1 MENQQMQMPAAMP
14 QVMPPQ
20 EMGAS
25 GADPMAVFEQL
36 RQQVSPQ
43 DFSNQML
50 EGAAEVDPQAV
61 AEFKQALQGLNVP
74 VEVISA
80 LNDLVDAVL
89 AEPSNYRSLREE
101 LIKEGVPED
110 FLPEQFDPEFF
121 AALNIAVDQM
131 MATSTGVQAFAQGGI
146 AELKPIA
153 KAIASY
159 GRNGDTMLA
168 HITPGEARLLQ
179 RRGGA
184 GTINP
189 YTGLPEFF
197 LKGLVKGI
205 GNAFKSVGK
214 AISSTFKSIGSAVK
228 KFTSSTVGRLVTGL
242 AIGFFLG
249 PAAVAFFGA
258 TAGTITA
265 AAITGFTASAG
276 SSLLAGDG
284 LKTAIKQGVVGAA
297 TAGAIQGVGSA
308 INPKFSMT
316 GQAPIDGAPPPTA
329 MEALQTQYNKVFAPT
344 PTGTP
349 TAITGGGPAPLPSA
363 TQPPIS
369 GLDLPPDFNFPSA
382 TQATQPPING
392 LDLPAN
398 YTPPAASTNV
408 ASAGT
413 GPLSST
419 LDSAKSMFDS
429 ATGFVK
435 NNFSPSAIREAGA
448 DEALAKV
455 SERFGMT
462 PAQVAAEPA
471 NSIIGKAYLAELPGI
486 LSTYGPATALGLGAT
501 ALAGGFTAKPVQSGP
516 VSESNRLS
524 ADERMRRDGTERL
537 NYLQNMPGVVYN
549 EQGEPISGQ
558 STPFPAYVSPGY
570 ANSSNM
576 PFVSSAQPNGPF
588 QGMSSMYTPPPN
600 SLTNRAG
607 GIYQP
612 YNNQSMYPSLAPPQ
626 FPIRYAAQGGIA
638 GLAAG
643 GYPRRTGQISGPG
656 TEKSDSIPAML
667 SDGEFVMTASAV
679 RGAGK
684 GSRREGAK
692 KMYKLMHQLEKNSE
706 RG

>member
-61 AEFKQALQGLNVP
+61 AEFTQALQGLNVP
-74 VEVISA
+74 VEVLSA

-89 AEPSNYRSLREE
+89 ADPSNYMSLREE

-197 LKGLVKGI
+197 LKSVFKSI
-205 GNAFKSVGK
+205 GNTFKNVGK

-228 KFTSSTVGRLVTGL
+228 KFTSSTVGRLVTGIAL
-242 AIGFFLG
+242 GFFLG
-249 PAAVAFFGA
+249 PAAASFLGVG
-258 TAGTITA
+258 AGTA
-265 AAITGFTASAG
+265 AGAAISGFVGGAG
-276 SSLLAGDG
+276 STLLAGGSLKDA
-284 LKTAIKQGVVGAA
+284 LKTGAISGLS
-297 TAGAIQGVGSA
+297 AGAFAGVSGAPLTGASTVTPGEAFSGQVARFSNATGIGAGSNVPSA
-308 INPKFSMT
+308 L
-316 GQAPIDGAPPPTA
+316 QAPLPVDGAPP
-329 MEALQTQYNKVFAPT
+329 
-344 PTGTP
+344 
-349 TAITGGGPAPLPSA
+349 APLGAQAPVPS
-363 TQPPIS
+363 
-369 GLDLPPDFNFPSA
+369 PDPLGDFIQS
-382 TQATQPPING
+382 
-392 LDLPAN
+392 D
-398 YTPPAASTNV
+398 AA
-408 ASAGT
+408 A
-413 GPLSST
+413 
-419 LDSAKSMFDS
+419 
-429 ATGFVK
+429 
-435 NNFSPSAIREAGA
+435 R
-448 DEALAKV
+448 
-455 SERFGMT
+455 
-462 PAQVAAEPA
+462 VAAETPIVPRPPVTPPPYKVPTVGESFAKIGEGVGMGEGPA
-471 NSIIGKAYLAELPGI
+471 NFSTFKQGVGDLFAPSSPTVSDVTASKGYADLVAKGISPDKAFEITSRTMAPNMLR
-486 LSTYGPATALGLGAT
+486 TYAPAAVAGLGVMG
-501 ALAGGFTAKPVQSGP
+501 LAGGFTAKPVQPGP

-576 PFVSSAQPNGPF
+576 PFVSSAQPSGPF

>member
-1 MENQQMQMPAAMP
+1 MATAPQTAMEMPEQGANPFADPNTMAVYDQMRQTVSPKQFGDEMLAGASQIDPRATAQFMDDLSQIDLSPEDLEMLNNMVDEILANPEEYAA
-14 QVMPPQ
+14 VRAKYL
-20 EMGAS
+20 EMGA
-25 GADPMAVFEQL
+25 P
-36 RQQVSPQ
+36 
-43 DFSNQML
+43 
-50 EGAAEVDPQAV
+50 
-61 AEFKQALQGLNVP
+61 
-74 VEVISA
+74 
-80 LNDLVDAVL
+80 
-89 AEPSNYRSLREE
+89 EE
-101 LIKEGVPED
+101 L
-110 FLPEQFDPEFF
+110 LPEQFDPQFF
-121 AALNIAVDQM
+121 AAMNMAVDQLI
-131 MATSTGVQAFAQGGI
+131 AEPAGVQAFAQGGI

-168 HITPGEARLLQ
+168 HITPAEARMLR
-179 RRGGA
+179 RRGGS
-184 GTINP
+184 GTTNP
-189 YTGLPEFF
+189 VTGLPEFF
-197 LKGLVKGI
+197 LKK
-205 GNAFKSVGK
+205 AFKSLGK
-214 AISSTFKSIGSAVK
+214 AIK
-228 KFTSSTVGRLVTGL
+228 KFASSTVGRLVTGL
-242 AIGFFLG
+242 AVGFFLG

-308 INPKFSMT
+308 ISPKFSLT
-316 GQAPIDGAPPPTA
+316 GQAPVDGVNPTA
-329 MEALQTQYNKVFAPT
+329 MEALKGQYNKVFAPT

-349 TAITGGGPAPLPSA
+349 TAITGGSASAPLPSA
-363 TQPPIS
+363 NQPPV
-369 GLDLPPDFNFPSA
+369 NM
-382 TQATQPPING
+382 

-398 YTPPAASTNV
+398 YEFPSASAAQPPAPNMLDLPADYKYPSASTNV

-435 NNFSPSAIREAGA
+435 NNFSPSAIQEAGA
-448 DEALAKV
+448 NEALAKV
-455 SERFGMT
+455 GERFGMS
-462 PAQVAAEPA
+462 AAEVAAQPA
-471 NSIIGKAYLAELPGI
+471 NSIIGKAYQTALPGI

-501 ALAGGFTAKPVQSGP
+501 ALAGGFTEKPVQSGP

-549 EQGEPISGQ
+549 ERGEPVSDQ

-576 PFVSSAQPNGPF
+576 PFVSSAQPSGPF

-656 TEKSDSIPAML
+656 TAKSDSIPAML
-667 SDGEFVMTASAV
+667 SDGEFVMTAAAV

>member
-1 MENQQMQMPAAMP
+1 MATAPQIAMEMPEQGANPFADPNTMAVYDQMRQTVSPKQFGDEMLAGASQIDPRATAQFMDDLSQIDLSPEDLEMLNNMVDEILANPEEYAAIRAKYL
-14 QVMPPQ
+14 
-20 EMGAS
+20 EMGA
-25 GADPMAVFEQL
+25 P
-36 RQQVSPQ
+36 
-43 DFSNQML
+43 
-50 EGAAEVDPQAV
+50 
-61 AEFKQALQGLNVP
+61 
-74 VEVISA
+74 
-80 LNDLVDAVL
+80 
-89 AEPSNYRSLREE
+89 EE
-101 LIKEGVPED
+101 L
-110 FLPEQFDPEFF
+110 LPEQFDPQFF
-121 AALNIAVDQM
+121 AAMNMAVDQLI
-131 MATSTGVQAFAQGGI
+131 AEPAGVQAFAQGGI

-168 HITPGEARLLQ
+168 HITPAEARMLR
-179 RRGGA
+179 RRGGS
-184 GTINP
+184 GTTNP
-189 YTGLPEFF
+189 VTGLPEFF
-197 LKGLVKGI
+197 LKK
-205 GNAFKSVGK
+205 AFKSLGK
-214 AISSTFKSIGSAVK
+214 AIK
-228 KFTSSTVGRLVTGL
+228 KFASSTVGRLITTV
-242 AIGFFLG
+242 AVGFFLG
-249 PAAVAFFGA
+249 PAAVAAFGA

-308 INPKFSMT
+308 INPKFSLT
-316 GQAPIDGAPPPTA
+316 GQAPVDGAPPPTV
-329 MEALQTQYNKVFAPT
+329 MGELKGQYNKVFAPT

-349 TAITGGGPAPLPSA
+349 AAITGGSASAPLPSA
-363 TQPPIS
+363 NQPPV
-369 GLDLPPDFNFPSA
+369 NM
-382 TQATQPPING
+382 
-392 LDLPAN
+392 LDLPAK
-398 YTPPAASTNV
+398 YEFPSASAAQPPAPNMLDLPADYKFPSASTNV
-408 ASAGT
+408 ASART

-435 NNFSPSAIREAGA
+435 NNFSPSAIQEAGIPA
-448 DEALAKV
+448 AQNAGASAVESLLQRVPAA
-455 SERFGMT
+455 T
-462 PAQVAAEPA
+462 PAMQEVAYQA
-471 NSIIGKAYLAELPGI
+471 AYKSAMPGI

-501 ALAGGFTAKPVQSGP
+501 ALAGGFKEKPVQSGP

-549 EQGEPISGQ
+549 ERGEPVSGQ
-558 STPFPAYVSPGY
+558 STPFPVYVSPGY

-576 PFVSSAQPNGPF
+576 PFVSSAQPSGPF

-607 GIYQP
+607 NIYQP

-626 FPIRYAAQGGIA
+626 FPIQYAAQGGIA

-656 TEKSDSIPAML
+656 TAKSDSIPAML
-667 SDGEFVMTASAV
+667 SDGEFVMTAAAV

>member
-1 MENQQMQMPAAMP
+1 MATAPQTAMEMPEQGANPFADPNTMAVYDQMRQSVSPKQFGDEMLAGASQIDPRATAQFMDDLSQIDLSPEDLEMLNNMVDEILANPEEYAA
-14 QVMPPQ
+14 VRAKYL
-20 EMGAS
+20 EMGA
-25 GADPMAVFEQL
+25 P
-36 RQQVSPQ
+36 
-43 DFSNQML
+43 
-50 EGAAEVDPQAV
+50 
-61 AEFKQALQGLNVP
+61 
-74 VEVISA
+74 
-80 LNDLVDAVL
+80 
-89 AEPSNYRSLREE
+89 EE
-101 LIKEGVPED
+101 L
-110 FLPEQFDPEFF
+110 LPEQFDPQFF
-121 AALNIAVDQM
+121 AAMNMAVDQLI
-131 MATSTGVQAFAQGGI
+131 AEPAGVQAFAQGGI

-168 HITPGEARLLQ
+168 HITPAEARMLR
-179 RRGGA
+179 RRGGN

-189 YTGLPEFF
+189 STGLPEYFKVF
-197 LKGLVKGI
+197 KLFTMIGKQLK
-205 GNAFKSVGK
+205 AVGK
-214 AISSTFKSIGSAVK
+214 AVK
-228 KFTSSTVGRLVTGL
+228 KFASSTVGRLVTGL

-249 PAAVAFFGA
+249 PAAVAAFGA

-284 LKTAIKQGVVGAA
+284 LKNALKQGVVGAA

-308 INPKFSMT
+308 VSPGFSMT
-316 GQAPIDGAPPPTA
+316 GQAPVDGVNPTA

-349 TAITGGGPAPLPSA
+349 AAITGGPAAAPLPD
-363 TQPPIS
+363 QPYNM
-369 GLDLPPDFNFPSA
+369 LDLPKDYKFPSA
-382 TQATQPPING
+382 SANQAATPITTGARSIGDSFKTIGQG
-392 LDLPAN
+392 LGMGEGSASFDTVKQGLGDLFMPSS
-398 YTPPAASTNV
+398 PSPSDVMASQGYKD
-408 ASAGT
+408 AIAGGQT
-413 GPLSST
+413 AKDAFDITS
-419 LDSAKSMFDS
+419 KSMS
-429 ATGFVK
+429 PGFL
-435 NNFSPSAIREAGA
+435 R
-448 DEALAKV
+448 
-455 SERFGMT
+455 
-462 PAQVAAEPA
+462 
-471 NSIIGKAYLAELPGI
+471 
-486 LSTYGPATALGLGAT
+486 TYGPAAVAGLGAT
-501 ALAGGFTAKPVQSGP
+501 ALAGGFTEKPVQSGP

-549 EQGEPISGQ
+549 EQGEPVSGQ

>member
-1 MENQQMQMPAAMP
+1 MENQQMQMPAEMP

-43 DFSNQML
+43 DFSSQML

-61 AEFKQALQGLNVP
+61 AEFTQALQGLNVP

-89 AEPSNYRSLREE
+89 ADPSNYMRLREE
-101 LIKEGVPED
+101 LLKEGVPED

-168 HITPGEARLLQ
+168 HITPAEARLLQ

-205 GNAFKSVGK
+205 GNAFKSVGN

-228 KFTSSTVGRLVTGL
+228 KFTSSTVGRLVTGIAL
-242 AIGFFLG
+242 GFFLG
-249 PAAVAFFGA
+249 PAAASFLGVG
-258 TAGTITA
+258 AGTA
-265 AAITGFTASAG
+265 AGAAISGFVGGAG
-276 SSLLAGDG
+276 STLLAGGSLKDA
-284 LKTAIKQGVVGAA
+284 LKTGALSGLSAGVFSGVSGAPLTGPSNVTPGEA
-297 TAGAIQGVGSA
+297 FSGQVA
-308 INPKFSMT
+308 KFSNAT
-316 GQAPIDGAPPPTA
+316 GIGAGSNVPSSLQAPLSVDGAPP
-329 MEALQTQYNKVFAPT
+329 
-344 PTGTP
+344 
-349 TAITGGGPAPLPSA
+349 APL
-363 TQPPIS
+363 
-369 GLDLPPDFNFPSA
+369 G
-382 TQATQPPING
+382 
-392 LDLPAN
+392 
-398 YTPPAASTNV
+398 
-408 ASAGT
+408 
-413 GPLSST
+413 
-419 LDSAKSMFDS
+419 
-429 ATGFVK
+429 
-435 NNFSPSAIREAGA
+435 
-448 DEALAKV
+448 
-455 SERFGMT
+455 
-462 PAQVAAEPA
+462 AQVAPVPPPDSLGDFIQSNDAARAAANTPIGLKPEFTPSPYKVPTIGESFTKIGEGVGIGEGPA
-471 NSIIGKAYLAELPGI
+471 NFSTFKQGVGDLFAPSSPTVSDVTASKGYADLVAKGISPDKAFEITSKTIAPSMLR
-486 LSTYGPATALGLGAT
+486 TYAPAAVAGLGVMG
-501 ALAGGFTAKPVQSGP
+501 LAGGFTAKPVQAGP
-516 VSESNRLS
+516 VSQSNRLS
-524 ADERMRRDGTERL
+524 ADERMRRDGTVRL

-558 STPFPAYVSPGY
+558 TTPFPAYVSPGY

-643 GYPRRTGQISGPG
+643 GYPRRTGQINGPG
-656 TEKSDSIPAML
+656 TAKSDSIPAML

>member
-1 MENQQMQMPAAMP
+1 MQNQQMQMPAEMP

-43 DFSNQML
+43 DFSSQML

-61 AEFKQALQGLNVP
+61 AEFTQALQGLNVP

-89 AEPSNYRSLREE
+89 ADPSNYMSLREE
-101 LIKEGVPED
+101 LLKEGVPED

-168 HITPGEARLLQ
+168 HITPAEAKLLQ

-189 YTGLPEFF
+189 YTGRPEFF

-228 KFTSSTVGRLVTGL
+228 KFTSSTVGRLVTGIAL
-242 AIGFFLG
+242 GFFLG
-249 PAAVAFFGA
+249 PAAASFLGVG
-258 TAGTITA
+258 AGTA
-265 AAITGFTASAG
+265 AGAAISGFVGGAGSTLLAGGSLKDALKTGALSGLSAGVFSGISGAPLTGASNVTPGEAFSGQVARVSNATGIGAG
-276 SSLLAGDG
+276 SSVPSSL
-284 LKTAIKQGVVGAA
+284 
-297 TAGAIQGVGSA
+297 
-308 INPKFSMT
+308 
-316 GQAPIDGAPPPTA
+316 QAPLSVDGAPP
-329 MEALQTQYNKVFAPT
+329 
-344 PTGTP
+344 
-349 TAITGGGPAPLPSA
+349 APL
-363 TQPPIS
+363 
-369 GLDLPPDFNFPSA
+369 G
-382 TQATQPPING
+382 
-392 LDLPAN
+392 
-398 YTPPAASTNV
+398 
-408 ASAGT
+408 
-413 GPLSST
+413 
-419 LDSAKSMFDS
+419 
-429 ATGFVK
+429 
-435 NNFSPSAIREAGA
+435 
-448 DEALAKV
+448 
-455 SERFGMT
+455 
-462 PAQVAAEPA
+462 AQVAPVPEAVGPMGPPQAPVSLGAEFNPYETTA
-471 NSIIGKAYLAELPGI
+471 SKVMNVGSDLTQGTKNFYKEYISPSGIREQALPGAQKAAADAVAAAQNTI
-486 LSTYGPATALGLGAT
+486 PASITGEARAALLRTTYENALKTAMPGMLSTYAPITALGLGAT

-549 EQGEPISGQ
+549 EQGEPVSGQ

-612 YNNQSMYPSLAPPQ
+612 YNNQSMYPSLSPPQ

>member
-1 MENQQMQMPAAMP
+1 MATAPQTAMEMPEQGANPFADPNTMAVYDQMRQSVSPKQFGDEMLAGASQIDPRATAQFMDDLSQIDLSPEDLEMLNNMVDEILANPEEYAA
-14 QVMPPQ
+14 VRAKYL
-20 EMGAS
+20 EMGA
-25 GADPMAVFEQL
+25 P
-36 RQQVSPQ
+36 
-43 DFSNQML
+43 
-50 EGAAEVDPQAV
+50 
-61 AEFKQALQGLNVP
+61 
-74 VEVISA
+74 
-80 LNDLVDAVL
+80 
-89 AEPSNYRSLREE
+89 EE
-101 LIKEGVPED
+101 L
-110 FLPEQFDPEFF
+110 LPEQFDPQFF
-121 AALNIAVDQM
+121 AAMNMAVDQLI
-131 MATSTGVQAFAQGGI
+131 AEPAGVQAFAQGGI

-168 HITPGEARLLQ
+168 HITPAEARMLR
-179 RRGGA
+179 RRGGS

-189 YTGLPEFF
+189 VTGLPEFF
-197 LKGLVKGI
+197 LKK
-205 GNAFKSVGK
+205 AFKSLGK
-214 AISSTFKSIGSAVK
+214 AIKSFA
-228 KFTSSTVGRLVTGL
+228 SSTVGRLVTGL
-242 AIGFFLG
+242 AVGFFLG
-249 PAAVAFFGA
+249 PAAVTLFGA

-308 INPKFSMT
+308 INPKFSLT
-316 GQAPIDGAPPPTA
+316 GQAPVDGVNPTA
-329 MEALQTQYNKVFAPT
+329 MEALTGQYNKVFGPSGAYNTPIAPT
-344 PTGTP
+344 EF
-349 TAITGGGPAPLPSA
+349 ASQADLNAAGPAP
-363 TQPPIS
+363 
-369 GLDLPPDFNFPSA
+369 
-382 TQATQPPING
+382 
-392 LDLPAN
+392 
-398 YTPPAASTNV
+398 
-408 ASAGT
+408 T
-413 GPLSST
+413 GPSGAGSTAYKAPTIGESFSKMGEGLGMGEGPASFDTFKKGVGDLLMPSSPT
-419 LDSAKSMFDS
+419 SSNVMASQEYKDLIANGVSPDKALGIASKSM
-429 ATGFVK
+429 
-435 NNFSPSAIREAGA
+435 SPGLFRTYA
-448 DEALAKV
+448 
-455 SERFGMT
+455 
-462 PAQVAAEPA
+462 PAVVA
-471 NSIIGKAYLAELPGI
+471 
-486 LSTYGPATALGLGAT
+486 GLGAT
-501 ALAGGFTAKPVQSGP
+501 AIAGGFKEKPVQSGP

-549 EQGEPISGQ
+549 EQGEPVSGQ

-607 GIYQP
+607 SIYQP

-656 TEKSDSIPAML
+656 TAKSESIPAML
-667 SDGEFVMTASAV
+667 SDGEFVMTAAAV

>member
-1 MENQQMQMPAAMP
+1 MENQQMQMPAEMP

-43 DFSNQML
+43 DFSSQML

-61 AEFKQALQGLNVP
+61 AEFTQALQGLNVP

-89 AEPSNYRSLREE
+89 ADPSNYMSLREE
-101 LIKEGVPED
+101 LLKEGVPED

-168 HITPGEARLLQ
+168 HITPAEARLLQ

-214 AISSTFKSIGSAVK
+214 AVSNTFKSIGSAVK
-228 KFTSSTVGRLVTGL
+228 KFTSSTVGRLVTGIAL
-242 AIGFFLG
+242 GFFLG
-249 PAAVAFFGA
+249 PAAASFLGVGV
-258 TAGTITA
+258 GTA
-265 AAITGFTASAG
+265 AGAAISGFVGGAG
-276 SSLLAGDG
+276 STLLAGGSLKDA
-284 LKTAIKQGVVGAA
+284 LKTGALSGLSAGVFSGISGAPLTGPSNVTPGEAFSGQVARVSNA
-297 TAGAIQGVGSA
+297 TGIGAGSNVPS
-308 INPKFSMT
+308 SL
-316 GQAPIDGAPPPTA
+316 QAPLSVDGAPP
-329 MEALQTQYNKVFAPT
+329 
-344 PTGTP
+344 
-349 TAITGGGPAPLPSA
+349 APL
-363 TQPPIS
+363 
-369 GLDLPPDFNFPSA
+369 G
-382 TQATQPPING
+382 
-392 LDLPAN
+392 
-398 YTPPAASTNV
+398 
-408 ASAGT
+408 
-413 GPLSST
+413 
-419 LDSAKSMFDS
+419 
-429 ATGFVK
+429 
-435 NNFSPSAIREAGA
+435 
-448 DEALAKV
+448 
-455 SERFGMT
+455 
-462 PAQVAAEPA
+462 AQVAPVPEAVGSMGPAQAPVSLGAEFTPYETTA
-471 NSIIGKAYLAELPGI
+471 SKVMNVGSDLTQGTKNFYKEYISPSGIREQALPGAQKAAADAVAAAQNTI
-486 LSTYGPATALGLGAT
+486 PASITGEARAALLRTTYENALKTAMPGMLSTYAPITALGLGAT
-501 ALAGGFTAKPVQSGP
+501 ALAGGFKAKPVQSGP

-558 STPFPAYVSPGY
+558 TTPFPAYVSPGY

>member
-1 MENQQMQMPAAMP
+1 MATAPQTAMEMPEQGANPFADPNTMAVYDQMRQSVSPKQFGDEMLAGASQIDPRATAQFMDDLSQIDLSPEDLEMLNNMVDEILANPEEYAA
-14 QVMPPQ
+14 VRAKYL
-20 EMGAS
+20 EMGA
-25 GADPMAVFEQL
+25 P
-36 RQQVSPQ
+36 
-43 DFSNQML
+43 
-50 EGAAEVDPQAV
+50 
-61 AEFKQALQGLNVP
+61 
-74 VEVISA
+74 
-80 LNDLVDAVL
+80 
-89 AEPSNYRSLREE
+89 EE
-101 LIKEGVPED
+101 L
-110 FLPEQFDPEFF
+110 LPEQFDPQFF
-121 AALNIAVDQM
+121 AAMNMAVDQLI
-131 MATSTGVQAFAQGGI
+131 AEPAGVQAFAQGGI

-168 HITPGEARLLQ
+168 HITPAEARMLR
-179 RRGGA
+179 RRGGS

-189 YTGLPEFF
+189 VTGLPEFF
-197 LKGLVKGI
+197 LKK
-205 GNAFKSVGK
+205 AFKSLGK
-214 AISSTFKSIGSAVK
+214 AIK
-228 KFTSSTVGRLVTGL
+228 KFASSTVGRLVTGL

-249 PAAVAFFGA
+249 PAAIAAFGA

-308 INPKFSMT
+308 VSPGFSMT
-316 GQAPIDGAPPPTA
+316 GQAPVDGVNPTA
-329 MEALQTQYNKVFAPT
+329 MEALQGQADKFTGMFTSPSFPQYTAEGALTDTATSNAAREAYAGELYKTNPEAFYNPAPT
-344 PTGTP
+344 PTAPLPGQPGSDVLIGGKPAIPPLGATQAPYDPATATRAVDFGYKPGGETSFMDKIKSGYNEYFSPSNIQAQGLPEAERAGAAAQKAMLARTP
-349 TAITGGGPAPLPSA
+349 TA
-363 TQPPIS
+363 
-369 GLDLPPDFNFPSA
+369 
-382 TQATQPPING
+382 
-392 LDLPAN
+392 
-398 YTPPAASTNV
+398 
-408 ASAGT
+408 
-413 GPLSST
+413 
-419 LDSAKSMFDS
+419 
-429 ATGFVK
+429 
-435 NNFSPSAIREAGA
+435 
-448 DEALAKV
+448 
-455 SERFGMT
+455 T
-462 PAQVAAEPA
+462 PAMLDAEFLRASKAAM
-471 NSIIGKAYLAELPGI
+471 PGI

-501 ALAGGFTAKPVQSGP
+501 ALAGGFTEKPVQSGP

-549 EQGEPISGQ
+549 ERGEPVSDQ

-576 PFVSSAQPNGPF
+576 PFVSSAQPSGPF

-656 TEKSDSIPAML
+656 TAKSDSIPAML
-667 SDGEFVMTASAV
+667 SDGEFVMTAAAV

>member
-1 MENQQMQMPAAMP
+1 M
-14 QVMPPQ
+14 
-20 EMGAS
+20 
-25 GADPMAVFEQL
+25 L
-36 RQQVSPQ
+36 R
-43 DFSNQML
+43 
-50 EGAAEVDPQAV
+50 
-61 AEFKQALQGLNVP
+61 
-74 VEVISA
+74 
-80 LNDLVDAVL
+80 
-89 AEPSNYRSLREE
+89 
-101 LIKEGVPED
+101 
-110 FLPEQFDPEFF
+110 
-121 AALNIAVDQM
+121 
-131 MATSTGVQAFAQGGI
+131 
-146 AELKPIA
+146 
-153 KAIASY
+153 
-159 GRNGDTMLA
+159 
-168 HITPGEARLLQ
+168 
-179 RRGGA
+179 RRGGS
-184 GTINP
+184 GTTNP
-189 YTGLPEFF
+189 VTGLPEFF
-197 LKGLVKGI
+197 LKK
-205 GNAFKSVGK
+205 AFKSLGK
-214 AISSTFKSIGSAVK
+214 AIK
-228 KFTSSTVGRLVTGL
+228 KFASSTVGRLVTGL
-242 AIGFFLG
+242 AVGFFLG

-308 INPKFSMT
+308 ISPKFSLT
-316 GQAPIDGAPPPTA
+316 GQAPVDGVNPTA
-329 MEALQTQYNKVFAPT
+329 MEALKGQYNKVFAPT

-349 TAITGGGPAPLPSA
+349 TAITGGSASAPLPSA
-363 TQPPIS
+363 NQPPV
-369 GLDLPPDFNFPSA
+369 NM
-382 TQATQPPING
+382 

-398 YTPPAASTNV
+398 YEFPSASAAQPPAPNMLDLPADYKYPSASTNV

-435 NNFSPSAIREAGA
+435 NNFSPSAIQEAGA
-448 DEALAKV
+448 NEALAKV
-455 SERFGMT
+455 GERFGMS
-462 PAQVAAEPA
+462 AAEVAAQPA
-471 NSIIGKAYLAELPGI
+471 NSIIGKAYQTALPGI

-501 ALAGGFTAKPVQSGP
+501 ALAGGFTEKPVQSGP

-549 EQGEPISGQ
+549 ERGEPVSDQ

-576 PFVSSAQPNGPF
+576 PFVSSAQPSGPF

-656 TEKSDSIPAML
+656 TAKSDSIPAML
-667 SDGEFVMTASAV
+667 SDGEFVMTAAAV

>member
-1 MENQQMQMPAAMP
+1 MQNQQMQMPAEMP

-43 DFSNQML
+43 DFSSQML

-61 AEFKQALQGLNVP
+61 AEFTQALQGLNVP

-89 AEPSNYRSLREE
+89 ADPSNYMSLREE
-101 LIKEGVPED
+101 LLKEGVPED

-168 HITPGEARLLQ
+168 HITPAEARLLQ

-214 AISSTFKSIGSAVK
+214 AVSNTFKSIGSAVK
-228 KFTSSTVGRLVTGL
+228 KFTSSTVGRLVTGIAL
-242 AIGFFLG
+242 GFFLG
-249 PAAVAFFGA
+249 PAAASFLGVG
-258 TAGTITA
+258 AGTA
-265 AAITGFTASAG
+265 AGAAISGFVGGAG
-276 SSLLAGDG
+276 STLLAGGSLKDA
-284 LKTAIKQGVVGAA
+284 LKTGALSGLSAGVFSGISGAPLTGSSNVTPGEAFSGQVARVSNA
-297 TAGAIQGVGSA
+297 TGIGAGSNIPPSL
-308 INPKFSMT
+308 
-316 GQAPIDGAPPPTA
+316 QAPLSVDGAPPAPLGA
-329 MEALQTQYNKVFAPT
+329 QVAPVPPAPVDPFAPT
-344 PTGTP
+344 ATSYGAFGEPPLGPDVGAVAPKPPPGMFDQVKDFYSKNISPSGIREQALPGAQKAAADAVAAAQNTIP
-349 TAITGGGPAPLPSA
+349 ASITGEAR
-363 TQPPIS
+363 
-369 GLDLPPDFNFPSA
+369 
-382 TQATQPPING
+382 
-392 LDLPAN
+392 
-398 YTPPAASTNV
+398 AALLRTTYEN
-408 ASAGT
+408 
-413 GPLSST
+413 
-419 LDSAKSMFDS
+419 
-429 ATGFVK
+429 
-435 NNFSPSAIREAGA
+435 
-448 DEALAKV
+448 ALKTAMP
-455 SERFGMT
+455 GM
-462 PAQVAAEPA
+462 
-471 NSIIGKAYLAELPGI
+471 
-486 LSTYGPATALGLGAT
+486 LSTYAPITALGLGAT

-549 EQGEPISGQ
+549 EQGEPVSGQ

-626 FPIRYAAQGGIA
+626 FPIQYAAQGGIA

-656 TEKSDSIPAML
+656 TAKSDSIPAML
-667 SDGEFVMTASAV
+667 SDGEFVMTAAAV

>member
-1 MENQQMQMPAAMP
+1 MATAPQTAMEMPEQGANPFADPNTMAVYDQMRQSVSPKQFGDEMLAGASQIDPRATAQFMDDLSQIDLSPEDLEMLNNMVDEILANPEEYAA
-14 QVMPPQ
+14 VRAKYL
-20 EMGAS
+20 EMGA
-25 GADPMAVFEQL
+25 P
-36 RQQVSPQ
+36 
-43 DFSNQML
+43 
-50 EGAAEVDPQAV
+50 
-61 AEFKQALQGLNVP
+61 
-74 VEVISA
+74 
-80 LNDLVDAVL
+80 
-89 AEPSNYRSLREE
+89 EE
-101 LIKEGVPED
+101 L
-110 FLPEQFDPEFF
+110 LPEQFDPQFF
-121 AALNIAVDQM
+121 AAMNMAVDQLI
-131 MATSTGVQAFAQGGI
+131 AEPAGVQAFAQGGI

-168 HITPGEARLLQ
+168 HITPAEARMLR
-179 RRGGA
+179 RRGGS

-189 YTGLPEFF
+189 VTGLPEFF
-197 LKGLVKGI
+197 LKK
-205 GNAFKSVGK
+205 AFKSLGK
-214 AISSTFKSIGSAVK
+214 AIK
-228 KFTSSTVGRLVTGL
+228 KFASSTVGRLVTGL

-249 PAAVAFFGA
+249 PAAIAAFGA

-308 INPKFSMT
+308 ISPKFSLT
-316 GQAPIDGAPPPTA
+316 GQAPIDGAPPPTV
-329 MEALQTQYNKVFAPT
+329 MGELKGQYNKVFGTPGVYSTPVAPT
-344 PTGTP
+344 E
-349 TAITGGGPAPLPSA
+349 
-363 TQPPIS
+363 
-369 GLDLPPDFNFPSA
+369 FA
-382 TQATQPPING
+382 TQADLAAQQATTPTTQPFINTNT

-398 YTPPAASTNV
+398 YKYPSALDGTSRYIPPTVGESVTTIGEGLGIGDNPASF
-408 ASAGT
+408 
-413 GPLSST
+413 
-419 LDSAKSMFDS
+419 AK
-429 ATGFVK
+429 VK
-435 NNFSPSAIREAGA
+435 EGIGNLFSPGPTGAQTSARLESLMRSGLTA
-448 DEALAKV
+448 EQAKV
-455 SERFGMT
+455 LISSE
-462 PAQVAAEPA
+462 A
-471 NSIIGKAYLAELPGI
+471 PGF
-486 LSTYGPATALGLGAT
+486 LRTYGPAAVASLGAT
-501 ALAGGFTAKPVQSGP
+501 ALAGGFTEKPVQSGP

-549 EQGEPISGQ
+549 ERGEPVSDQ

-576 PFVSSAQPNGPF
+576 PFVSSAQPSGPF

-612 YNNQSMYPSLAPPQ
+612 YNNPSMYPSLAPPQ

-656 TEKSDSIPAML
+656 TAKSDSIPAML
-667 SDGEFVMTASAV
+667 SDGEFVMTAAAV

>member
-1 MENQQMQMPAAMP
+1 MQNQQMQMPAEMP

-43 DFSNQML
+43 DFSSQML

-61 AEFKQALQGLNVP
+61 AEFTQALQGLNVP

-89 AEPSNYRSLREE
+89 ADPSNYMSLREE
-101 LIKEGVPED
+101 LLKEGVPED

-168 HITPGEARLLQ
+168 HITPAEARLLQ

-205 GNAFKSVGK
+205 GNAFKSVGN

-228 KFTSSTVGRLVTGL
+228 KFTSSTVGRLVTGIAL
-242 AIGFFLG
+242 GFFLG
-249 PAAVAFFGA
+249 PAAASFLGVG
-258 TAGTITA
+258 AGTA
-265 AAITGFTASAG
+265 AGAAISGFVGGAGSTLLAGGSLKDALKTGALSGLSAGVFSGVSGAPLTGASNVTPGEAFSGQVAKFSNATGIGAG
-276 SSLLAGDG
+276 SSVPSSL
-284 LKTAIKQGVVGAA
+284 
-297 TAGAIQGVGSA
+297 
-308 INPKFSMT
+308 
-316 GQAPIDGAPPPTA
+316 QAPLSVDGAPP
-329 MEALQTQYNKVFAPT
+329 
-344 PTGTP
+344 
-349 TAITGGGPAPLPSA
+349 APL
-363 TQPPIS
+363 
-369 GLDLPPDFNFPSA
+369 G
-382 TQATQPPING
+382 
-392 LDLPAN
+392 
-398 YTPPAASTNV
+398 
-408 ASAGT
+408 
-413 GPLSST
+413 
-419 LDSAKSMFDS
+419 
-429 ATGFVK
+429 
-435 NNFSPSAIREAGA
+435 
-448 DEALAKV
+448 
-455 SERFGMT
+455 
-462 PAQVAAEPA
+462 AQVAPVPPPDSLGDFIQSNDAARAAANTPIGLKPEFTPSPYKVPTIGESFTKIGEGVGIGEGPA
-471 NSIIGKAYLAELPGI
+471 NFSTFKQGVGDLFAPSSPTVSDVTASKGYADLVAKGISPDKAFEITSKTIAPGM
-486 LSTYGPATALGLGAT
+486 LRTYAPAAVAGLGAMG
-501 ALAGGFTAKPVQSGP
+501 LAGGFTAKPGQPGP
-516 VSESNRLS
+516 VTESNRLS

-558 STPFPAYVSPGY
+558 TTPFPAYVSPGY

-612 YNNQSMYPSLAPPQ
+612 YNNQSMYPSLSPPQ

-643 GYPRRTGQISGPG
+643 GYPRRTGQINGPG